1 MRDRPVGVLAR
12 VLECD
17 GEPVE
22 SVAINVR
29 VDVVIPQSAGD
40 RLDQRAGDLYT

>member
-17 GEPVE
+17 GELVEPV
-22 SVAINVR
+22 SIDVR
-29 VDVVIPQSAGD
+29 VDVIIPQSAGD
-40 RLDQRAGDLYT
+40 RLD